1 MTTART
7 PASSA
12 QLSLGNRMGIVAKI
26 TTIQD
31 TDTWTTGMSKIEH
44 VSITNNTSG
53 STVGY
58 TVSGGIISFAV
69 AGGDLSSATILVI
82 GFA

>member
-1 MTTART
+1 MSVLT

-12 QLSLGNRMGIVAKI
+12 QLNLGNRMGLVAKI
-26 TTIQD
+26 TTLAD
-31 TDTWTTGMSKIEH
+31 TDTLQTGLSVVEH
-44 VSITNNTSG
+44 VSVTNSTSG

-58 TVSGGIISFAV
+58 TVSGGVVTFAV
-69 AGGDLSSATILVI
+69 AGGSLSNATILVL